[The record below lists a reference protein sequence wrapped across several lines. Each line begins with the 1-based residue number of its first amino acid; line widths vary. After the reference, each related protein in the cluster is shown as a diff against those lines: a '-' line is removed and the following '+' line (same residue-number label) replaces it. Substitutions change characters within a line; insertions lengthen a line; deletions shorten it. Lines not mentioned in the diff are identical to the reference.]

1 MFTVEMVRNYKRKTS
16 QQKWVETDMSA
27 ATLAVRDGRMSF
39 QEATEHYEVPCTTLF
54 RRAKKEGE
62 PNSVSLKQLG
72 RFRKVFSNE
81 EELDLV
87 NHCLF
92 MEKRFFGLRISDLRY
107 LAYQFAQQNN
117 KAHAFNAETGRAG
130 KDWVNGFLKRHPQLS
145 LRCPENTSLA
155 RASAFNRQNVKAFF
169 DLLIELFD
177 KFKFP
182 ASRVYNVDE
191 TGISTVPNKPSKI
204 ISLKGKK
211 QVGNVTSA
219 ERGVT
224 TTAAICFNAA
234 GQYVP
239 PLLIFPRT
247 RENIELLNGTPPE
260 TVLVCHPSG
269 WMQTEIFFPKWFE
282 HFLHYSKPSATDP
295 VLLILDGHATHTKN
309 VQLIEAARQNHVH
322 ILCIPPHTSHRL
334 QPLDVSF
341 MFPLSTFHT
350 QECETWMR
358 QNPGRAITI
367 RQVGSIFGKSYLKAS
382 TPQNAINGFKKTGIF
397 PLDPNVFPEEAFA
410 ASETTDRDLDADAV
424 TIQDAVF
431 HATEN
436 PVVDKTSS
444 STTNV
449 MQDINVSPI
458 TVDSNCASCSNVSS
472 SSPTQTI
479 PPDSNVAS
487 CSGLQTPIFKK
498 ISKNNYVSPIDIMP
512 APKVKSTCETR
523 KVSKNRGKTAVL
535 TSSPYLKEL
544 QEKKGQKVSK
554 RKVVET
560 KLPKQKKPRK
570 GTKGQNKKNTEPIS
584 SDEEV
589 EDTSCIVC
597 DGTFLKSK
605 EGEGPTNKDHAH
617 TTKCKK

>member
-1 MFTVEMVRNYKRKTS
+1 MCVTPPTREQEHHV
-16 QQKWVETDMSA
+16 A
-27 ATLAVRDGRMSF
+27 ATF
-39 QEATEHYEVPCTTLF
+39 
-54 RRAKKEGE
+54 
-62 PNSVSLKQLG
+62 
-72 RFRKVFSNE
+72 
-81 EELDLV
+81 
-87 NHCLF
+87 
-92 MEKRFFGLRISDLRY
+92 
-107 LAYQFAQQNN
+107 
-117 KAHAFNAETGRAG
+117 
-130 KDWVNGFLKRHPQLS
+130 
-145 LRCPENTSLA
+145 PE
-155 RASAFNRQNVKAFF
+155 
-169 DLLIELFD
+169 
-177 KFKFP
+177 
-182 ASRVYNVDE
+182 
-191 TGISTVPNKPSKI
+191 
-204 ISLKGKK
+204 
-211 QVGNVTSA
+211 
-219 ERGVT
+219 
-224 TTAAICFNAA
+224 
-234 GQYVP
+234 
-239 PLLIFPRT
+239 
-247 RENIELLNGTPPE
+247 NGTPIVNLKRRVTLASGALYRSEVQSKGIGIIGTLTGHTAVDPVEFVEPKTFSSSEQGGAHLLFEGVSQIVSPTPYPE
-260 TVLVCHPSG
+260 YYSFVWFNLIEPLAEASPLFNVGFVNQRHSNLALQSL
-269 WMQTEIFFPKWFE
+269 WLDADRNFFPKWFE

-605 EGEGPTNKDHAH
+605 EGEGWISCSICRLWAH
-617 TTKCKK
+617 EECSGFDTDNDKPYVCDFCT